1 MMNLLTLGQSSLPMK
16 AIEIERE
23 YPMTKVT
30 IKPSASGAL
39 KGASI
44 GVSISSRLNPTPQA
58 IAISALVG
66 GVVGGIVGPED

>member
-23 YPMTKVT
+23 YPTKVT